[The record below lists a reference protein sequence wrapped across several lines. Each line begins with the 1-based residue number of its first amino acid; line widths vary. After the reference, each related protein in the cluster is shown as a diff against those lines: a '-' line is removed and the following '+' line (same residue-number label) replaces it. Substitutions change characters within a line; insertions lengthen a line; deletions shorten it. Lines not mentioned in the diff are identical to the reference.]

1 MNLRQLEIIY
11 AVLRTGSVTDAAR
24 ALHISQPAVSI
35 ALRQY
40 EDRLG
45 ARIFERR
52 KGRLVAT
59 AEARSLFPDIEDLF
73 ERLGIVQRRLHDMIL
88 GQSGTLALASTAAVL
103 SSDLADAVA
112 RFRRDWP
119 SVRIEIRRMTTTQVI
134 ERVARG
140 DAEVGLAHLEAQE
153 HGLSVERLAD
163 IQVVCAVP
171 SDHALAAK
179 RVVRLEDLSAWP
191 IITYSPDSN
200 IGRPLR
206 RAFAALGLTLNDV
219 VTINDAATGLHL
231 ARVGAGVALVGHL
244 ESAPISVA
252 GVAIRAIEPALPVPV
267 LLLTRPDRALSQNAQ
282 RMVDLLRGIRAGS
295 PGSPAP
301 APGAAPRRRR
311 RAGHRAQ
318 AALPDTHRD

>member
-88 GQSGTLALASTAAVL
+88 GQSGTLSLASTAAVL

-112 RFRRDWP
+112 RFRREWP
-119 SVRIEIRRMTTTQVI
+119 RVRIEILRMTTTQVI

-140 DAEVGLAHLEAQE
+140 DAEIGLAHLEARK

-163 IQVVCAVP
+163 IQVVCAVAEG
-171 SDHALAAK
+171 HALAAK
-179 RVVRLEDLSAWP
+179 RVVGLEELAGWP

-206 RAFAALGLTLNDV
+206 RAFAALGLTLDDV
-219 VTINDAATGLHL
+219 ITVNDAATGLHL
-231 ARVGAGVALVGHL
+231 ARVGAGVALVGHR
-244 ESAPISVA
+244 EGAAVAVA
-252 GVAIRAIEPALPVPV
+252 GVEIRAIEPAMAVPV
-267 LLLTRPDRALSQNAQ
+267 LLLTRPDRPLSQNAQ
-282 RMVDLLRGIRAGS
+282 RMVDILRGIRS
-295 PGSPAP
+295 PPLDETAASTRVAP
-301 APGAAPRRRR
+301 PRRKRR
-311 RAGHRAQ
+311 VG
-318 AALPDTHRD
+318 PRDPT

>member
-11 AVLRTGSVTDAAR
+11 AILRTGSVTDAAR

-88 GQSGTLALASTAAVL
+88 GQTGSLTLASTAAVL

-112 RFRRDWP
+112 RFRQDWP
-119 SVRIEIRRMTTTQVI
+119 HIRIEIRRMTTTQVI

-140 DAEVGLAHLEAQE
+140 DAEIGLAHLETRE

-171 SDHALAAK
+171 TNHPLAAK
-179 RVVRLEDLSAWP
+179 RLLRLEDLAAWP

-206 RAFAALGLTLNDV
+206 RAFAARGLTLDDA

-231 ARVGAGVALVGHL
+231 ARVGAGVALVGHRA
-244 ESAPISVA
+244 SAPIAVA
-252 GVAIRAIEPALPVPV
+252 GVEIRAIDPALPVPV
-267 LLLTRPDRALSQNAQ
+267 LLLTRPDRPLSQNAR
-282 RMVDLLRGIRAGS
+282 RMVDLLRGSRGA
-295 PGSPAP
+295 SPAREAEGP
-301 APGAAPRRRR
+301 VSTTGASPRRRR
-311 RAGHRAQ
+311 SAERRDRA
-318 AALPDTHRD
+318 